1 MALVRHKAFI
11 SLKFNCLPSSRLIL
25 GDFKVTRCVLVD
37 IITSLS
43 VLQLRLLQ
51 TRSCSCLRANINSS
65 IALKLCFYPENK
77 IKIELSLS
85 LTAIEHFHAE
95 LR

>member
-1 MALVRHKAFI
+1 MAFLSFVVYYFGDLLKSANMALVRHKAFI
-11 SLKFNCLPSSRLIL
+11 SLKFDSSSLLIL

-51 TRSCSCLRANINSS
+51 TRSS
-65 IALKLCFYPENK
+65 ALLLESKYQ
-77 IKIELSLS
+77 
-85 LTAIEHFHAE
+85 
-95 LR
+95 